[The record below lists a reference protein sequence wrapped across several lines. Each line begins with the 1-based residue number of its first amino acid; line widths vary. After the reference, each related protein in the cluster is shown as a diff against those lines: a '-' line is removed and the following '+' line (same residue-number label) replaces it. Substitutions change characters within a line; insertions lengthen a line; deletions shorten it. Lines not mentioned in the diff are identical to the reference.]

1 MWCHIVEKHSLTL
14 YKKTITLL
22 QDLFESEQ
30 WQYLMSFFMK
40 HEFFVVNDKTG
51 NNTSIKQKTRNKQ
64 FVDRNLCILGCI
76 FLIELENW

>member
-1 MWCHIVEKHSLTL
+1 
-14 YKKTITLL
+14 
-22 QDLFESEQ
+22 
-30 WQYLMSFFMK
+30 MK

-76 FLIELENW
+76 FFNRTGKLVVCQICCISSVA